1 MILIREKRNVI
12 QGVRLQGARAGR
24 DEGEEPER
32 PRGAQILQRDLP
44 GVRGKDEIQW
54 SACHL

>member
-44 GVRGKDEIQW
+44 GVHGKDEIQR
-54 SACHL
+54 